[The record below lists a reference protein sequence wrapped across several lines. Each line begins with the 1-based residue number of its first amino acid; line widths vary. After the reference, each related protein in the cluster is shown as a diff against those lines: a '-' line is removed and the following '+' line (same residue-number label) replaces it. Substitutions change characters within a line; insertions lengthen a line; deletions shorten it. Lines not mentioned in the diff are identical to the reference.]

1 MITRVLV
8 RLVDAPL
15 ASAGG
20 VFSWRGSVCCAVIT
34 YMKSNQTTL
43 ILLVLFEMFV
53 WGCGRQEAMRNE
65 VLGYSPLT
73 AAVVDGDFETAKKLL
88 QNGADTNA
96 RDAMDMT
103 PLHHAVSY
111 NNAGMVD
118 LLLSNG
124 ADVNLK
130 DEMGQTAMRLAL
142 GLAKLAT
149 FDDQIITALR
159 DHGATESGSA
169 P

>member
-1 MITRVLV
+1 
-8 RLVDAPL
+8 
-15 ASAGG
+15 
-20 VFSWRGSVCCAVIT
+20 
-34 YMKSNQTTL
+34 
-43 ILLVLFEMFV
+43 MFV

-149 FDDQIITALR
+149 FDDQIINGCLR
-159 DHGATESGSA
+159 YIRRQTGRQVDETTLTLPLTQVILRFLNRAEHGANALSSV
-169 P
+169 